1 MCFFNMPKN
10 NSSTCVCV
18 YFWTLQY
25 CAVLNQFDSPILN
38 VSSTTERSI
47 LKVYCADS
55 LITLNVSIGHW
66 IYMLELAT
74 VLKRFQKEAPG
85 TCLILK
91 THSKWFDQTETTQL
105 LFAEMT
111 FQQWLRRHPNI
122 WLLMRPSLLM
132 LTVLVCCNKSLKS
145 LSQVI
150 WEWQSYYLIRG
161 LTTRCWHPILY
172 YIYYDFLI

>member
-1 MCFFNMPKN
+1 MCLKI
-10 NSSTCVCV
+10 TLTKVCV

-25 CAVLNQFDSPILN
+25 RAVLNQFDSPILKM
-38 VSSTTERSI
+38 SSTTECSI

-55 LITLNVSIGHW
+55 LITLNVSTWHW
-66 IYMLELAT
+66 IDMLELAT

-105 LFAEMT
+105 LFTEMT

-122 WLLMRPSLLM
+122 WLLMRPSLLT
-132 LTVLVCCNKSLKS
+132 LTVLVCCNLCVLK
-145 LSQVI
+145 VI
-150 WEWQSYYLIRG
+150 WDWQSDYLIRG
-161 LTTRCWHPILY
+161 LTTRCWDPIL
-172 YIYYDFLI
+172 